1 MKFDILGTK
10 LITQSDGTIGIEQHK
25 LIYDNVS
32 SELTYE
38 DGTEIPVKLVRPS
51 DQRDYSHHRVAP
63 VITQQTPGVKSGK
76 ISTLK
81 IQLGFSC
88 NYSCNYCSQKF
99 VERGDQTNV
108 KLVEKFLS
116 NIDTWLLQPPKRIE
130 FWGGEPFVYW
140 KLLKPLAESL
150 RAKFPKTRFS
160 VITNGSLL
168 TYDINKWLEELG
180 FSVAIS
186 HDGPGQHVRGPD
198 PLKDPEQRAVILDLW
213 NRLHDSGR
221 LNFNSMINKHN
232 LSRADI
238 ITYFDNIFNSPHTN
252 YLIGEGGFI
261 SAYDTDSLENSSMS
275 HKEYVEYRNRTL
287 SEIQQLKITKFQI
300 FYSRLNDWINSFANK
315 RPLSILGQACAMDQ
329 QDFVTVDLRGNVITC
344 QNTTAA
350 STAPNGRSHMIGHVS
365 NISNVKLT
373 TSTSWMARPNCSSCP
388 IVQAC
393 RGNCMY
399 LEGENFATTCEA
411 YYNDHIP
418 FFAAAIELATGILP
432 YEIHPHE
439 GSLPPGREVLWTETT
454 DTH

>member
-1 MKFDILGTK
+1 MKFDIFGTK
-10 LITQSDGTIGIEQHK
+10 LITLHDGSIGIEQHK
-25 LIYDNVS
+25 LIYDNMT

-38 DGTEIPVKLVRPS
+38 DGTEVPVELVRQS
-51 DQRDYSHHRVAP
+51 DRRDFSTYRHAP
-63 VITQQTPGVKSGK
+63 VITQHNPGKKSNR

-88 NYSCNYCSQKF
+88 NYSCSYCSQKF

-116 NIDTWLLQPPKRIE
+116 NVDTWLHDAPRRIE

-150 RAKFPKTRFS
+150 RTKFPETRFS

-168 TYDINKWLEELG
+168 TYDINEWLDQMG

-186 HDGPGQHVRGPD
+186 HDGPGQYVRGPD
-198 PLKDPEQRAVILDLW
+198 PLEDPEQRAIILDLW
-213 NRLHDSGR
+213 NRLFKRNQIS
-221 LNFNSMINKHN
+221 FNSMINKHN
-232 LSRADI
+232 LSRMAVID
-238 ITYFDNIFNSPHTN
+238 YFDQLLGTDTN

-261 SAYDTDSLENSSMS
+261 AAYDIDGLENSTMS
-275 HKEYVEYRNRTL
+275 HKDYIEFRNRTL
-287 SEIQQLKITKFQI
+287 FEIQNLKSTKFWI
-300 FYSRLNDWINSFANK
+300 FYSRLNEWVNSFANK
-315 RPLSILGQACAMDQ
+315 RPAGVIGQACTMDKE
-329 QDFVTVDLRGNVITC
+329 DVITVDLRGNVITC

-350 STAPNGRSHMIGHVS
+350 STAPNGRSHLIGHVS
-365 NISNVKLT
+365 KLESVKLT
-373 TSTSWMARPNCSSCP
+373 TSTSWAARPNCSGCP
-388 IVQAC
+388 VVQTC

-411 YYNDHIP
+411 YYNDHVP
-418 FFAAAIELATGILP
+418 FLAAAIELATGILP

-439 GSLPPGREVLWTETT
+439 GSLPPGREILWAETEGLQ
-454 DTH
+454 